1 MYKIEIT
8 RFQPHGTKQRLA
20 VADAAQAAAVI
31 ANLDDGA
38 AVIFVAD
45 IRDHIDHGNFY
56 VWWSAG
62 QAYVRLDEH
71 REHYA
76 RYRDTATIRQGEAM
90 FLDEDGASFSV
101 LPADIVSVSSAKEAL
116 VHWLLTGRATDAL
129 IWS

>member
-1 MYKIEIT
+1 MAE
-8 RFQPHGTKQRLA
+8 
-20 VADAAQAAAVI
+20 AAQAAAVI
-31 ANLDDGA
+31 ANLAAGA

-76 RYRDTATIRQGEAM
+76 SYRDTATIRQGEAM

-101 LPADIVSVSSAKEAL
+101 LLADTVSASAAKEAL
-116 VHWLLTGRATDAL
+116 AHWLLTGRATDAL
-129 IWS
+129 VWS